1 MKKLLIGILCL
12 LLCTGCTSK
21 TSKKET
27 KSSQDTSSTDSLDDS
42 FYPIVNLGTNLV
54 RETFYQDFSSSED
67 FQTIGRELQAL
78 STDYFSTS
86 DYYMSE
92 GLQLVQK
99 EKYSLQPLNGELV
112 DGQEINKM
120 VENISEQDYYE
131 KSGDKYTLKGMS
143 IAIILD
149 PKGGTN
155 ATLSEGSIDSYAKE
169 TISI

>member
-1 MKKLLIGILCL
+1 MKKLFTVILCL

-92 GLQLVQK
+92 GLQLIQNVKTTFK
-99 EKYSLQPLNGELV
+99 ERKISLQP
-112 DGQEINKM
+112 
-120 VENISEQDYYE
+120 
-131 KSGDKYTLKGMS
+131 
-143 IAIILD
+143 
-149 PKGGTN
+149 
-155 ATLSEGSIDSYAKE
+155 
-169 TISI
+169 

>member
-1 MKKLLIGILCL
+1 MDEKSGRVVPK
-12 LLCTGCTSK
+12 TK

-86 DYYMSE
+86 EDF
-92 GLQLVQK
+92 Q
-99 EKYSLQPLNGELV
+99 
-112 DGQEINKM
+112 
-120 VENISEQDYYE
+120 
-131 KSGDKYTLKGMS
+131 
-143 IAIILD
+143 IICR
-149 PKGGTN
+149 
-155 ATLSEGSIDSYAKE
+155 
-169 TISI
+169 

>member
-1 MKKLLIGILCL
+1 MKKIVTIILCL
-12 LLCTGCTSK
+12 LICTGCTS
-21 TSKKET
+21 TSSKKET

-42 FYPIVNLGTNLV
+42 FYPIVNLGTNLI

-99 EKYSLQPLNGELV
+99 
-112 DGQEINKM
+112 
-120 VENISEQDYYE
+120 
-131 KSGDKYTLKGMS
+131 DKYQLLRKKN
-143 IAIILD
+143 ILY
-149 PKGGTN
+149 N
-155 ATLSEGSIDSYAKE
+155 L
-169 TISI
+169 